1 MTLLT
6 RDWVI
11 QYPGISPTLQ
21 LTLQS
26 RSQCPFST
34 SRKYRKDPR
43 NEVAYVFSVCPK
55 KTRDSLEITTV
66 NSLGSDV
73 PCGITKWSLT
83 IKMDKISLNF
93 TDQRINMG

>member
-11 QYPGISPTLQ
+11 QYPGISAPTYV
-21 LTLQS
+21 S
-26 RSQCPFST
+26 ISCPVSFLNFEKVQKGPSE
-34 SRKYRKDPR
+34 R
-43 NEVAYVFSVCPK
+43 EVFSVLSK
-55 KTRDSLEITTV
+55 KTLDSLEITTV